1 MPTLLKSSGYAWLV
15 VALLWL
21 VALLNYLDRLAIT
34 TMRDPIKA
42 DITMTDAQFGLLTAV
57 FLWVYA
63 AFSPLGGMLAD
74 RVGRKRVI
82 VGSLLFWSAATW
94 LSGHAA
100 NFNQLFLARGLMGVS
115 EACYLPAALALI
127 ADFHRGPTRSLATG
141 LHMSGIYAGAA
152 LGGVGGYLAQYCG
165 WRYGF
170 TLLGAVGV
178 GYALVLLVFLR
189 DAPPWR
195 PTADEGRV
203 VQPPVAEDGRRN
215 QCRLSLR
222 ERTRLSR
229 SERRRSES
237 RSFAGPSLWASLF
250 GQPGFYLLLALNVFV
265 SVVNWLINGWL
276 PTYLKEHFSLSLG
289 AAGLSATGYIQ
300 AASLFGALVGG
311 AWADRWSRR
320 HRQGRAWVPA
330 IGYFAAAPC
339 LLLAASTRVLP
350 AAILGLAVFGLG
362 RGFFD
367 ANLMPIL
374 RDLVGRRYSATG
386 YGLLNCVGSAA
397 GGMMVWAGGEM
408 KDRHVD
414 LGHVFQGCAAALLI
428 TAVMLLLV
436 RVAQPTPD
444 AKEEEIVGV
453 IS

>member
-1 MPTLLKSSGYAWLV
+1 MVSSDVRKTGAMPTLLKPSGYAWLV

-74 RVGRKRVI
+74 RVGRKSVI

-115 EACYLPAALALI
+115 EACYIPAALALI
-127 ADFHRGPTRSLATG
+127 ADYHRGPTRSLATG

-178 GYALVLLVFLR
+178 GYAMVLAFFLR
-189 DAPPWR
+189 DAPAER
-195 PTADEGRV
+195 PPADA
-203 VQPPVAEDGRRN
+203 PPAAGN
-215 QCRLSLR
+215 LR
-222 ERTRLSR
+222 T
-229 SERRRSES
+229 
-237 RSFAGPSLWASLF
+237 SLF
-250 GQPGFYLLLALNVFV
+250 RQPGFYLLLALNVFV

-289 AAGLSATGYIQ
+289 AAGLSATAYIQ
-300 AASLFGALVGG
+300 FASLFGALVGG
-311 AWADRWSRR
+311 AWADHWSRR

-397 GGMMVWAGGEM
+397 GGMMVWAGGAM

-428 TAVMLLLV
+428 TAVMLLWV
-436 RVAQPTPD
+436 RAAKPTPD
-444 AKEEEIVGV
+444 TKEGEIVGV
-453 IS
+453 IP